1 MRKIVSV
8 ILTAG
13 KGVRMK
19 SKIPKVLHKVN
30 GIPMVERVLRCVS
43 PFSQNVIFIY
53 RDKRVKNFLKKFPKA
68 KFVYQKKPL
77 GTAHALLQ
85 TKKILKN
92 KKLLLLVLPGDAPL
106 ITPQVIKKLIRF
118 HGKSN
123 CDISILTTKL
133 ENPFSYGRIVKKG
146 RQVLKI
152 VEQTDL
158 KGSMK
163 RIKTINSGI
172 YIFPTP
178 EIFAFLK
185 KVKKNPRKGEYYLT
199 DVIEI
204 AGKNLKIRNLNI
216 RDAELLLGI
225 NTKKDLKKANAIAKR
240 QRAGRFYGKFNYSFR
255 NFKS

>member
-19 SKIPKVLHKVN
+19 SKIPKVLHRVN
-30 GIPMVERVLRCVS
+30 GIPMVERVLKCVS
-43 PFSQNVIFIY
+43 PFSENVISIY
-53 RDKRVKNFLKKFPKA
+53 RDKRVKKFLKKFPET
-68 KFVYQKKPL
+68 KFVYQRRPL

-106 ITPQVIKKLIRF
+106 ITQKIIKKFIQF
-118 HGKSN
+118 HKKSAS
-123 CDISILTTKL
+123 DISILTTKL
-133 ENPFSYGRIVKKG
+133 KNPSGYGRIIKRKN
-146 RQVLKI
+146 QVLKI
-152 VEQTDL
+152 VEETDL
-158 KGSMK
+158 KGMMK
-163 RIKTINSGI
+163 KIKTINSGI
-172 YIFPTP
+172 YIFPSP

-216 RDAELLLGI
+216 KDGRFLLGI
-225 NTKKDLKKANAIAKR
+225 NTKNDLKKANAIAKR